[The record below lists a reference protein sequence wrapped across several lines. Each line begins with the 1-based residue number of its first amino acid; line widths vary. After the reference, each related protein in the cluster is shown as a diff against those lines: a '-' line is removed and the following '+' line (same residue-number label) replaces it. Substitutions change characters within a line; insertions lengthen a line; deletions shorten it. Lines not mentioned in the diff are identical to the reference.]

1 MKNRP
6 EEANGQ
12 KDQGAGQEAR
22 ERESERHACTER
34 EREGEIC
41 LMKAMC
47 AAACVCVRALG
58 VDAGKQCTKSQWT
71 GDSRGPDMLYIQRE
85 GERNLAYKVS

>member
-47 AAACVCVRALG
+47 AAACVCVRAG
-58 VDAGKQCTKSQWT
+58 GGRRKTVHEKPMDRRFKGAGHAIYTK
-71 GDSRGPDMLYIQRE
+71 R